1 MNSQCCMQNMAPK
14 RLRNSSFLSRIAWT
28 HSKNPFN
35 PSSSPHSHAP
45 CSLSIGVSITAPT
58 NHCLTIRALARL
70 GSLTFSPLPSHAS
83 TLSCFQLLPGTT
95 LLMLPTSQTPALSS
109 STTILCLPTA
119 SPQAIATQLL
129 THTYPDS
136 WTMLPPK
143 VNVNPSSAPS
153 HIYTDG
159 FIKSTP
165 NRHYPSPDINAACPP
180 PHTWFLLLSCYS

>member
-28 HSKNPFN
+28 HCKTPFN

-58 NHCLTIRALARL
+58 NHCLTIRAQARL

-83 TLSCFQLLPGTT
+83 TLSCYQLLPGTT
-95 LLMLPTSQTPALSS
+95 LLMLPTSDARSLFLDDYFMFTNRV
-109 STTILCLPTA
+109 STGYCNPVTDP
-119 SPQAIATQLL
+119 
-129 THTYPDS
+129 YVPDS

-165 NRHYPSPDINAACPP
+165 NRHNPSPDISAACPP